1 METTNFIKYLAAS
14 IILSIIV
21 FYVISLA
28 LPLRPYID
36 VLIYAIIFFTTLTV
50 LVYWLGQRALRTSQ
64 NNFFLYVII
73 INVFIKLV
81 ASFVFMLIYVKI
93 KNPGDRY
100 FLVPFLLTYLIF
112 TISETYVLSIQA
124 RHSK

>member
-1 METTNFIKYLAAS
+1 METNNFIKYLGGS
-14 IILSIIV
+14 IILSIVV
-21 FYVISLA
+21 FYAISFV
-28 LPLRPYID
+28 LPLRPYTD
-36 VLIYAIIFFTTLTV
+36 VLVMAILFFASLTL
-50 LVYWLGQRALRTSQ
+50 LVYWLGQRALRTNQ
-64 NNFFLYVII
+64 NNFFLYVIV

-93 KNPGDRY
+93 KNPTDRY

-124 RHSK
+124 RSSK